1 MSHMHHDGT
10 FESLLGTLGM
20 LVAALFLGYMAYKLA
35 VVGLLVDNIQDLVWG
50 GQTVAKNCIEPLEDM
65 RWWKS
70 LLDHALDSST
80 FSSDCPLQVHTCK
93 L

>member
-1 MSHMHHDGT
+1 MSHLLHDET
-10 FESLLGTLGM
+10 FESLLEM
-20 LVAALFLGYMAYKLA
+20 IVILVAALIRGCMAYKLA

-50 GQTVAKNCIEPLEDM
+50 SQTVAKDYIEPLEDM

-70 LLDHALDSST
+70 LLEHALDST
-80 FSSDCPLQVHTCK
+80 VSSDCPLHVHTCK